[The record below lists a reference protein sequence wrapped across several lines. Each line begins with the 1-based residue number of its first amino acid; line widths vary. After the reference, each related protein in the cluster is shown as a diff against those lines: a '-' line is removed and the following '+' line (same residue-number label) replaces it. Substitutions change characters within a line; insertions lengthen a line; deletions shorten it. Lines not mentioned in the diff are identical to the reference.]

1 MNKKTDSW
9 LKVGVC
15 KAVVNNLKES
25 GKHPKELAYL
35 ESVND
40 VDKAYVIA
48 NRYARNYIH
57 LKDIKKKEDF
67 LVVAKQLGIK
77 WMQNGNKWLDEDNNI
92 VEIDKPFEIK
102 DLNVLEIVNESNE
115 EFLSKIEMA
124 DKSII
129 KNNVVGNVEE
139 GKTTPK
145 LLDGS
150 AIITM
155 ILENKVIRLEKSFME
170 KISLKKEFIGEYNG
184 SDLFFC
190 ENLNCL
196 VGII

>member
-92 VEIDKPFEIK
+92 VEDTA
-102 DLNVLEIVNESNE
+102 NE
-115 EFLSKIEMA
+115 EA
-124 DKSII
+124 
-129 KNNVVGNVEE
+129 EE
-139 GKTTPK
+139 
-145 LLDGS
+145 DGFGD
-150 AIITM
+150 
-155 ILENKVIRLEKSFME
+155 ED
-170 KISLKKEFIGEYNG
+170 
-184 SDLFFC
+184 SDLA
-190 ENLNCL
+190 E
-196 VGII
+196 

>member
-35 ESVND
+35 ESIND

-67 LVVAKQLGIK
+67 LDVAKQYGFK
-77 WMQNGNKWLDEDNNI
+77 WVQNGNKWLDEDNNN
-92 VEIDKPFEIK
+92 VEKEKQLEIK
-102 DLNVLEIVNESNE
+102 DLNVLELVNESNK

-129 KNNVVGNVEE
+129 KNKEVESSKE
-139 GKTTPK
+139 SKPTQK

-150 AIITM
+150 AIIAM
-155 ILENKVIRLEKSFME
+155 IFENKILRFDKSFME
-170 KISLKKEFIGEYNG
+170 KISLKKEFVGEYNG
-184 SDLFFC
+184 SYLYFC

>member
-1 MNKKTDSW
+1 MSKKTDSW

-67 LVVAKQLGIK
+67 LDVAKQYGVK
-77 WMQNGNKWLDEDNNI
+77 WMQNGNKWLEEDNNN
-92 VEIDKPFEIK
+92 VEKEKQLEIK
-102 DLNVLEIVNESNE
+102 DLNVLELVNESNE

-129 KNNVVGNVEE
+129 KNKEVESSKE
-139 GKTTPK
+139 NKPTQK

-150 AIITM
+150 AIIAM
-155 ILENKVIRLEKSFME
+155 ILENKIIRFDKSFME
-170 KISLKKEFIGEYNG
+170 KISLKKEFVGEYNG
-184 SDLFFC
+184 SDLYFC